1 MRILVTGGAGFIGSH
16 VVDAL
21 REANHDV
28 VVFDLNPPPGS
39 HYFVQGDLTNLD
51 DLVRATQG
59 IDYVCHLGGVGDVY
73 LAFENPP
80 LAAACNV
87 MGTANLM
94 EACLRNG
101 AKKVVY
107 ASTWEVY
114 GEPRYQPMDESHP
127 CNPDHPYNI
136 TKLSGEQIA
145 LSYDKLKGVP
155 VISLRLGTAYGTRM
169 RLNSVFSIFIKRAR
183 NKEPLT
189 IKGSGAQSRQ
199 FTHVRD
205 MARAFSLALE
215 SPVHGEIFNI
225 TASESISIK
234 QLAELVAEKLP
245 TEITF
250 EEARTGDV
258 PPALVSS
265 QKAENILGWK
275 SNVTFKEGLFELIES
290 FVEKPGKM

>member
-199 FTHVRD
+199 FTH
-205 MARAFSLALE
+205 
-215 SPVHGEIFNI
+215 G
-225 TASESISIK
+225 
-234 QLAELVAEKLP
+234 
-245 TEITF
+245 
-250 EEARTGDV
+250 
-258 PPALVSS
+258 
-265 QKAENILGWK
+265 K
-275 SNVTFKEGLFELIES
+275 SV
-290 FVEKPGKM
+290 V